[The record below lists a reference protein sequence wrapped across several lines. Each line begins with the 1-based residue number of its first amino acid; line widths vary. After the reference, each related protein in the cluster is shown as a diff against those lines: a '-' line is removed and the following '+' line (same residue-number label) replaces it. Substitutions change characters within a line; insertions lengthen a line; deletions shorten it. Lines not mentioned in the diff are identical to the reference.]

1 MVEKEIWYINLHFPF
16 TYMSNVLSISMQ
28 SIDSVRNMIMIKL
41 LHVRIYLMLDFFFF
55 FFLQNQDNFL
65 LDVGMNPVLE
75 SLSCLTGSQLMYHG
89 SLKSKSTA
97 LLSIDID
104 ELMNKRI
111 KPTLQIIPKSIV

>member
-28 SIDSVRNMIMIKL
+28 SIDSVRNMPMIKL
-41 LHVRIYLMLDFFFF
+41 LHVRIYLMLDFF

>member
-1 MVEKEIWYINLHFPF
+1 
-16 TYMSNVLSISMQ
+16 
-28 SIDSVRNMIMIKL
+28 
-41 LHVRIYLMLDFFFF
+41 
-55 FFLQNQDNFL
+55 
-65 LDVGMNPVLE
+65 
-75 SLSCLTGSQLMYHG
+75 MYHG